1 MEANSSQ
8 MIFQKELP
16 ILQPVRTSGVMNA
29 AIVPLPLHV
38 NDEVVQLS
46 QAELLNQD
54 SKTFP
59 LINHL
64 IF

>member
-1 MEANSSQ
+1 MEANSSR
-8 MIFQKELP
+8 MVFQELP